1 MSEDQEKDQL
11 GLWEKLGRLYGESAA
26 PEAESASLEQTTPET
41 EEVYT
46 PPPCEELTPD
56 SVAEEEAPESP
67 AFPGPVFRLESNL
80 PVKDFSSSP
89 ASMNARGRVHETCV
103 RCRRTC
109 KQNGRKLNRML
120 CIGFLPAA
128 E

>member
-1 MSEDQEKDQL
+1 MNEDQEKDQL

-26 PEAESASLEQTTPET
+26 PEAETASTEQTTPSLEN
-41 EEVYT
+41 EYAPT
-46 PPPCEELTPD
+46 PLADMTPD
-56 SVAEEEAPESP
+56 SAAEEDAPESP
-67 AFPGPVFRLESNL
+67 AFPGSMFRLESSL
-80 PVKDFSSSP
+80 PANNYSSSP

-120 CIGFLPAA
+120 CIGFLPAG